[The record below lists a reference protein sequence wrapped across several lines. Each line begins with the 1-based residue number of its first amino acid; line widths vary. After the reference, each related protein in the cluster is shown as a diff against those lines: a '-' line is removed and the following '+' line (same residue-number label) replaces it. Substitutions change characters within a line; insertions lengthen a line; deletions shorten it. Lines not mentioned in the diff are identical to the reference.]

1 MVSRGVFYGV
11 VVVLVA
17 LSLLTASVA
26 ALYYFQ
32 YQNQSSQTQKYE
44 SELALTLTRYHTI
57 STTERASLKDL
68 NSTISLL
75 SEALANLNTSS
86 TAYLAGSQALAS
98 LWNDYLKQSRT
109 AGAASISYVAHMLIE
124 FVNGSRI
131 WSNSTRVQPGW
142 NAYTYTVVALNGSV
156 QATWYPSFQEHF
168 VVGLVGVSATGS
180 NAWFVWNY
188 TGGRWLALSTGS
200 NGLQLHNGTSFAW
213 TLCGYDQN
221 FNPNCS
227 P

>member
-1 MVSRGVFYGV
+1 MFYGI

-17 LSLLTASVA
+17 LNLLTASVA

-32 YQNQSSQTQKYE
+32 YQNQSSQTQKYAA
-44 SELALTLTRYHTI
+44 ELALALTRYHSL
-57 STTERASLKDL
+57 STTDNASLRDL
-68 NSTISLL
+68 NTTISLL
-75 SEALANLNTSS
+75 SEALANMNTSS
-86 TAYLAGSQALAS
+86 TAYLAGSQALAN
-98 LWNDYLKQSRT
+98 LWNDYLEQSRA
-109 AGAASISYVAHMLIE
+109 AGAASLSYVAHMLID
-124 FVNGSRI
+124 FGNGSRT

-142 NAYTYTVVALNGSV
+142 SAFTYTLVALDGGV

-168 VVGLVGVSATGS
+168 VVGLAGVSATGS

-188 TGGRWLALSTGS
+188 AGGRWLALSTGAD
-200 NGLQLHNGTSFAW
+200 GLQLHNGTTFAW